1 MVDFNSDQFIDHT
14 KQQIETKAKTI
25 LTSIGSELP
34 IDVDLIIEKSGLDLF
49 EARGLKR
56 NSGIDAYLAPAI
68 KTINFD
74 PDVFEPRMR
83 FSLAH
88 EFGHYVL
95 HKELIESS
103 HISDFAEWKNFVEN
117 FPEWM
122 WFKIEGHA
130 DEFAGQL
137 LVPKEKIIEVIPEFS
152 SQLTEVKDHGITD
165 IDLINNNLSKLM
177 CINFNVSNGTMW
189 KRLKNEEINPLD
201 YI

>member
-1 MVDFNSDQFIDHT
+1 MVDFNSVRFIDHT
-14 KQQIETKAKTI
+14 KQEIEIKAKTI

-34 IDVDLIIEKSGLDLF
+34 IDVDFIIEKSGLDIYPMV
-49 EARGLKR
+49 GLKR
-56 NSGIDAYLAPAI
+56 NSGIDAYLALDK
-68 KTINFD
+68 KTIYYD
-74 PDVFEPRMR
+74 PDVFVPRMR

-103 HISDFAEWKNFVEN
+103 HISDVTEWKSFVER

-122 WFKIEGHA
+122 RFKIEGHA

-165 IDLINNNLSKLM
+165 IDLINNSLSKLM

-189 KRLKNEEINPLD
+189 KRLKNEGINPLD